1 MGAKQLAACSF
12 GWFVSLLVRKEVLLA
27 GLCERKILFRLE
39 IYDRLRQATAKRTGY
54 ITAESGN
61 TFYIKVVEI
70 FASFSERYGMQ
81 SDDHQT
87 GRYDRFTALLFLHI
101 ARNFQIV
108 YITFVLVTYH
118 LFVNLLIILKHHMDH
133 G

>member
-1 MGAKQLAACSF
+1 MAVSIGVTVLSGFWNSSACDQFLSF
-12 GWFVSLLVRKEVLLA
+12 
-27 GLCERKILFRLE
+27 
-39 IYDRLRQATAKRTGY
+39 

-70 FASFSERYGMQ
+70 FASFSESYGMQ

-87 GRYDRFTALLFLHI
+87 GRYDRFTALLFVHL

-118 LFVNLLIILKHHMDH
+118 LFVNLLIILKRHMDH